1 VNRPP
6 SNVDVLLRYL
16 FFVIF
21 IVLLNRP
28 APFVNEKSE
37 NVERQK

>member
-1 VNRPP
+1 MNRPP
-6 SNVDVLLRYL
+6 SNSTERYL

-28 APFVNEKSE
+28 APFVNEKSG